1 MIVLFTDFG
10 REGPYLGQMVA
21 VLKRAA
27 PEVPVIDL
35 VADAPA
41 HDPRSSA
48 YLLAAYA
55 TGFAA
60 GTVFLCIVDPGVGST
75 RAAGVL
81 DLDGRLFVGPDN
93 GLFEIVERRAA
104 KPGIWKDILWRPA
117 DLSESFHGRDLFA
130 PVAAR
135 LARGMPVELKQRR
148 RLAAAWHRWPDDL
161 PAVIYVDAFGNL
173 VSGLRAGPIPAT
185 AILSAGPHR
194 IRSARTFSD
203 VSPGIAFWYKNA
215 NGLVEIAVNSGR
227 ADQILCLKA
236 GDDIAVEQV

>member
-1 MIVLFTDFG
+1 VIVLFTDFG
-10 REGPYLGQMVA
+10 REGPYVGQMVA
-21 VLKRAA
+21 VLNRAA

-35 VADAPA
+35 MADAPA
-41 HDPRSSA
+41 HDPRFSA

-55 TGFAA
+55 TGFPP
-60 GTVFLCIVDPGVGST
+60 GTVFLGIVDPGVGSA

-104 KPGIWKDILWRPA
+104 KPAVWKDILWRPA
-117 DLSESFHGRDLFA
+117 DLSTSFHGRDLFA

-135 LARGMPVELKQRR
+135 LARAMPVELKERWR
-148 RLAAAWHRWPDDL
+148 PAAAWHRWPDDF
-161 PAVIYVDAFGNL
+161 PAVIYIDAFGNL
-173 VSGLRAGPIPAT
+173 ISGLRARPIPAT
-185 AILSAGPHR
+185 AVLSAGPHR

-215 NGLVEIAVNSGR
+215 NGLVEIAVNGGR
-227 ADQILCLKA
+227 ADRILGLAA
-236 GDDIAVEQV
+236 GDGIAVEQV